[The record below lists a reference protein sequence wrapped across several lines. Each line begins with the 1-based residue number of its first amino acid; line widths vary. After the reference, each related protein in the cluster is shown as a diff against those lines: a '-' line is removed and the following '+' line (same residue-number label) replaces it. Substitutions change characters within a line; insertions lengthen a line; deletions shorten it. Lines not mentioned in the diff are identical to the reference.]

1 MSQRVNH
8 QKLRLWVGSFIEFQS
23 HVGSFLSVHHLHA
36 PITSALGCSFQAHS
50 LPLSPYTHILDL
62 EVKEAEA
69 NAVRRSGMS
78 RERWDVREA

>member
-1 MSQRVNH
+1 MGSCLMSRV
-8 QKLRLWVGSFIEFQS
+8 LLTASML
-23 HVGSFLSVHHLHA
+23 LSPLLV
-36 PITSALGCSFQAHS
+36 GCSFQAHS

-78 RERWDVREA
+78 RERWDVRGRVA